1 MWNSFINRAKD
12 YFTFS
17 KSQQGGIIF
26 LSAILIL
33 IIAFNYALPYLVKNE
48 SVSDGSFLREIEAF
62 RASVVVEEEPEITDP
77 FPFDPNLISYE
88 KMIELGLSEYQ
99 AGMIVKY
106 RNAGGKFFKKEDFK
120 RIYSIGDEDY
130 NLLEPFINI
139 PEPRKKPKAAEFKP
153 EIIPMPFNP
162 NTVDTGKLKKIGLSE
177 NQVSQIINYRNAG
190 GIFRIKSDFKKI
202 YSISEDEYDQL
213 EKYILLPS
221 KIDSAK
227 VAEIPDKGKKSDQE
241 VRPVV
246 EINSADTSELT
257 ELYGIGP
264 YYAKK
269 IVAYREKLGGFYDK
283 AQLLEVFGI
292 DSTRYFG
299 FTEQVEVD
307 NEIITRIDL
316 NNADFRE
323 MLKHPYFE
331 YYMVK
336 EIFNYKDAVGDFRS
350 VSELKQID
358 LVYDQLYN
366 KLEPYL
372 TVENVASEK

>member
-1 MWNSFINRAKD
+1 MMP
-12 YFTFS
+12 Y
-17 KSQQGGIIF
+17 IF
-26 LSAILIL
+26 Q
-33 IIAFNYALPYLVKNE
+33 NE
-48 SVSDGSFLREIEAF
+48 VVLDESFLQEIESF
-62 RASVVVEEEPEITDP
+62 RASVVEEKKTTITDP
-77 FPFDPNLISYE
+77 FPFDPNLISFD
-88 KMIELGLSEYQ
+88 KMIELGLTEYQ
-99 AGMIVKY
+99 ARMILKY
-106 RNAGGKFFKKEDFK
+106 RNAGGQFYKKEDFK
-120 RIYSIGDEDY
+120 RIYSIDDEDY

-139 PEPRKKPKAAEFKP
+139 VEPKKLPKVIEFER
-153 EIIPMPFNP
+153 EINPMPFNP
-162 NTVDTGKLKKIGLSE
+162 NTVDTGKLTKIGLSD

-202 YSISEDEYDQL
+202 YSISEAEYDQL

-221 KIDSAK
+221 KIDSAQ
-227 VAEIPDKGKKSDQE
+227 VVESYDEDKKSDLK
-241 VRPVV
+241 VRPEV
-246 EINSADTSELT
+246 EINSADTNELT
-257 ELYGIGP
+257 KLYGIGP

-299 FTEQVEVD
+299 FTEQVKVD
-307 NEIITRIDL
+307 KEIIAKIDL

-372 TVENVASEK
+372 TVENVAIEK

>member
-1 MWNSFINRAKD
+1 LNSDIINKVKD

-17 KSQQGGIIF
+17 KSQKGGIVI
-26 LSAILIL
+26 LSVLLVL
-33 IIAFNYALPYLVKNE
+33 IIAFNFMMPYIFQNE
-48 SVSDGSFLREIEAF
+48 VVLDESFLQEIESF
-62 RASVVVEEEPEITDP
+62 RASVVEEKKTTITDP
-77 FPFDPNLISYE
+77 FPFDPNLISFD
-88 KMIELGLSEYQ
+88 KMIELGLTEYQ
-99 AGMIVKY
+99 ARMILKY
-106 RNAGGKFFKKEDFK
+106 RNAGGQFYKKEDFK
-120 RIYSIGDEDY
+120 RIYSIDDEDY

-139 PEPRKKPKAAEFKP
+139 VEPKKLPKVIEFER
-153 EIIPMPFNP
+153 EINPMPFNP
-162 NTVDTGKLKKIGLSE
+162 NTVDTGKLTKIGLSD

-202 YSISEDEYDQL
+202 YSISEAEYDQL

-221 KIDSAK
+221 KIDSAQ
-227 VAEIPDKGKKSDQE
+227 VVESYDEEKKSDLK
-241 VRPVV
+241 VRPEV
-246 EINSADTSELT
+246 EINSADTNELT
-257 ELYGIGP
+257 KLYGIGP

-299 FTEQVEVD
+299 FTEQVKVD
-307 NEIITRIDL
+307 KEIIAKIDL

-372 TVENVASEK
+372 TVENVAIEK